1 MLRSL
6 SRHSPHRLT
15 DAPLSTEPTVETSK
29 APSDGFEQRT
39 RERADP
45 SGDG

>member
-15 DAPLSTEPTVETSK
+15 VARLSIEPIVETSK
-29 APSDGFEQRT
+29 ALSDGFEQRIPGPDD
-39 RERADP
+39 R